1 MNQYQSVSDFKEYL
15 AIAASNQVEMI
26 LCPGDEKWYRIPIGD
41 FFDLI
46 KGVDVVVWYPRTD
59 IYIPEMYID
68 LKVITEDW
76 KGSGF
81 ATISVK
87 AIEGIKIGRRM
98 TTHFGFFDGYV
109 KDEEPFIR
117 ECTKIYIVSAKRI
130 IEEIESGRNDNVIR
144 RDDYYKVSLDWI
156 EKNIKDS
163 VPGFEDRKMKR
174 KLCYT

>member
-1 MNQYQSVSDFKEYL
+1 MNRYQSVSDFKEYL

-26 LCPGDEKWYRIPIGD
+26 FCPGDEKWHRIPIGD

-46 KGVDVVVWYPRTD
+46 KGVDVVVWYPRRD

-76 KGSGF
+76 KCSGF
-81 ATISVK
+81 ATISLTD
-87 AIEGIKIGRRM
+87 IEGIKIGRKM
-98 TTHFGFFDGYV
+98 TTHFGIFNGYV
-109 KDEEPFIR
+109 KEKEPFIR
-117 ECTKIYIVSAKRI
+117 ECTKIYIVSVKRI

-144 RDDYYKVSLDWI
+144 YDDFYKVSLDWI